1 MARIFKVFCRE
12 CKKAGII
19 QRTDRIHDD
28 LYSLY
33 CVCKNPE
40 CGHTW
45 KAEYTY
51 THSLRAS
58 KLDKDA
64 IVNYLLSKLPLTE
77 LKQLSRTIDRQ
88 IALFE

>member
-1 MARIFKVFCRE
+1 MARMFKVFCRE
-12 CKKAGII
+12 CNSPAII
-19 QRTDRIHDD
+19 QRSDRIHAD

-33 CVCKNPE
+33 CVCKNPN

-51 THSLRAS
+51 THSLRSS
-58 KLDKDA
+58 KLDKDT
-64 IVNYLLSKLPLTE
+64 IVNYLLSKLPLPE
-77 LKQLSRTIDRQ
+77 LKQLSQTIDRQ